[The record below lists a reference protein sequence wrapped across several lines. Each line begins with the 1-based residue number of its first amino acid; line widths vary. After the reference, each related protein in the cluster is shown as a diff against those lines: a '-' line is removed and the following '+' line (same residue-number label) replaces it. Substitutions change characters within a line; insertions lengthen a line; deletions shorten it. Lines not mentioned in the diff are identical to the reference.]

1 MIGKKIRVLV
11 VDDTVLYRK
20 VISDVLAMLP
30 EVEVVGTANNGK
42 IALNKI
48 DLLKPD
54 LITLDFEMPVK
65 DGVARLRELQRLKKN
80 VAVVMVSAHTS
91 EGAAITMKALER
103 GAFDFIA
110 KPAGTSLQDNRT
122 ALLAQ
127 FRPVIDTVATRKLLK
142 PSAPGGVRPAAQV
155 RPLPAGRRPIPVR
168 PQPTAAPVTVVP
180 AARGPAVRPG
190 RVAVVAIGIS
200 TGGPNALSEVI
211 PKLPKNLRVPVVVVQ
226 HMPPV
231 FTKALADSLNQKS
244 LLSVVE
250 AKDGDRLQPGTVYIA
265 PGGKQMRIKKKVAG
279 EFVQLTDDP
288 PENHCKPAVDYL
300 FRSIAGLFGNRALGV
315 IMTGMGSDGVKG
327 LGAMKQ
333 KGAYVLAQ
341 DETSCV
347 VFGMPM
353 EAIKAGVTDEV
364 LPLSKIATEIVNR
377 VK

>member
-1 MIGKKIRVLV
+1 
-11 VDDTVLYRK
+11 
-20 VISDVLAMLP
+20 
-30 EVEVVGTANNGK
+30 
-42 IALNKI
+42 
-48 DLLKPD
+48 
-54 LITLDFEMPVK
+54 
-65 DGVARLRELQRLKKN
+65 
-80 VAVVMVSAHTS
+80 
-91 EGAAITMKALER
+91 
-103 GAFDFIA
+103 
-110 KPAGTSLQDNRT
+110 
-122 ALLAQ
+122 
-127 FRPVIDTVATRKLLK
+127 
-142 PSAPGGVRPAAQV
+142 VRPP
-155 RPLPAGRRPIPVR
+155 RPTVVPR
-168 PQPTAAPVTVVP
+168 TAAPAANRVVS
-180 AARGPAVRPG
+180 AVSPG

-211 PKLPKNLRVPVVVVQ
+211 PKLPRNLRVPVVIVQ

-244 LLSVVE
+244 LLTVSE
-250 AKDGDRLQPGTVYIA
+250 ARSGDRLQPGTVYIA
-265 PGGKQMRIKKKVAG
+265 PGGKQMRIEKKAAG

-327 LGAMKQ
+327 LQAMKQ

-341 DETSCV
+341 DEASCV

-364 LPLSKIATEIVNR
+364 FPLSQIAVEIVNR